1 MNSNA
6 SNIVCLS
13 GQHAFT
19 TSLIVAEGCP
29 VERRDRLTGLTAEFP
44 RDHRDVIKLIRT
56 YQADFE
62 ELGLVRFQTA
72 LISSAGRGSP
82 TEYAVLNEDQA
93 TYLVTLFNNTAVVR
107 KFKLLLV
114 KEFRQALNQIAKDFA
129 NPPRQGM
136 LATKRSNHW
145 DMTDALLECRTDA
158 GKDTNAKHYMC
169 ENKLCNWAVTG
180 KFQAIDEASL
190 SNEDVVLLGKVRIQN
205 AAMLKL
211 EMDYTERKPLLLKFA
226 MKHRTKLL
234 SH

>member
-6 SNIVCLS
+6 SNIVCLN
-13 GQHAFT
+13 GQQAFT
-19 TSLIVAEGCP
+19 TSLIVSEGCQQKTHQSTIKLMRKY
-29 VERRDRLTGLTAEFP
+29 EAEFK
-44 RDHRDVIKLIRT
+44 RFGKL
-56 YQADFE
+56 DFKSD
-62 ELGLVRFQTA
+62 LNTQ
-72 LISSAGRGSP
+72 GRP

-93 TYLVTLFNNTAVVR
+93 TFLVTLYRNNPVVVE
-107 KFKLLLV
+107 FKVRLV
-114 KEFRQALNQIAKDFA
+114 LAFRQALNQIAKDFA
-129 NPPRQGM
+129 NPPRQG
-136 LATKRSNHW
+136 LLETKRANHW
-145 DMTDALLECRTDA
+145 DMTSALKELRSDN